1 MPESAEYPRVR
12 STRGCEP
19 LVKIPQSLSR
29 TVLPNGARI
38 VTEAVPGSRS
48 IALGVLI
55 GTGSRSEKIPQ
66 GGSAHFIEHL
76 LFKGTPTRTAAA
88 LAREID
94 SLGGNLDAFTSRE
107 FTCYYLNILVEHVER
122 GLAILSD
129 ILLNSTFPPAEIER
143 ERQVILEEI
152 KMSEDSP
159 EDTVYELLV
168 QNIWPRSSLG
178 RPILG
183 KAATIASISRSG
195 LLDFFHRYY
204 RSSNLVMAA
213 AGGMEHARLEEL
225 WRRAFSLSRQP
236 VVAPRRCRR
245 SFTSGFF
252 SRERELEQ
260 THLCFGTRGLPQNHE
275 DRYTLYVLN
284 SILGGSMSS
293 RLFQEIR
300 EKRGLAYSVYSSHS
314 SYRDTGLFTVSVG
327 TSPHLAPRVV
337 KLVESQIERIRDRRP
352 TGREVSRARDHLKG
366 TLILGLE
373 SNGNRMMSLAKQEI
387 YYNRQFGVDET
398 LRGIEAVTPRAV
410 QDLAGRLFRSEE
422 SAWAAVGPAG
432 SLDRIARGR

>member
-1 MPESAEYPRVR
+1 
-12 STRGCEP
+12 
-19 LVKIPQSLSR
+19 
-29 TVLPNGARI
+29 
-38 VTEAVPGSRS
+38 
-48 IALGVLI
+48 VLI
-55 GTGSRSEKIPQ
+55 GTGSRSEKTHQ

-122 GLAILSD
+122 GLDILSD

-168 QNIWPRSSLG
+168 QSIWPRSALG

-183 KAATIASISRSG
+183 RAATIESVGRSG
-195 LLDFFHRYY
+195 LLDFFRRHY
-204 RSSNLVMAA
+204 RSSNLVLAA
-213 AGGMEHARLEEL
+213 AGGMEAGRLEGL
-225 WRRAFSLSRQP
+225 WHGAFPLSPSRAVSSRRSRQ
-236 VVAPRRCRR
+236 

-252 SRERELEQ
+252 SRARDLEQ

-284 SILGGSMSS
+284 SILGGNMSS

-337 KLVESQIERIRDRRP
+337 KLVENQIDRIRTRRP

-366 TLILGLE
+366 TLILSLE

-387 YYNRQFGVDET
+387 YYGRQFGVDET
-398 LRGIEAVTPRAV
+398 LRGIETVTPRAV
-410 QDLAGRLFRSEE
+410 QDLAARLFRPEE
-422 SAWAAVGPAG
+422 SAWAAVGPAD
-432 SLDRIARGR
+432 SLERTARGR

>member
-1 MPESAEYPRVR
+1 MTAKGPRVR
-12 STRGCEP
+12 RTRGHEP
-19 LVKIPQSLSR
+19 PVEIPQSLSR

-38 VTEAVPGSRS
+38 VTEEVPGSRS
-48 IALGVLI
+48 VALGVLI
-55 GTGSRSEKIPQ
+55 GTGSRSEKVPQ

-94 SLGGNLDAFTSRE
+94 SLGGSLDAFTSRE
-107 FTCYYLNILVEHVER
+107 LTCYYLNILVEHVEK

-129 ILLNSTFPPAEIER
+129 ILLNSTFPPVEIER

-183 KAATIASISRSG
+183 KAATIASISRSS

-204 RSSNLVMAA
+204 RSSNLVLAA

-225 WRRAFSLSRQP
+225 WRGAFPLSRSRAA
-236 VVAPRRCRR
+236 VSRRRR
-245 SFTSGFF
+245 QRFTSGFF
-252 SRERELEQ
+252 RRTRDLEQ

-284 SILGGSMSS
+284 SILGGTMSS

-314 SYRDTGLFTVSVG
+314 SYRDAGLFTVSVG
-327 TSPHLAPRVV
+327 TSPHLAARVV
-337 KLVESQIERIRDRRP
+337 KLVESQIERICSRRP
-352 TGREVSRARDHLKG
+352 TGREVSRAQDHLKG
-366 TLILGLE
+366 TLILSLE

-387 YYNRQFGVDET
+387 YYSRQFGVDET
-398 LRGIEAVTPRAV
+398 LRGIEAVTPQAV
-410 QDLAGRLFRSEE
+410 QSLAARLFRPEE
-422 SAWAAVGPAG
+422 SAWAAVGPAE

>member
-1 MPESAEYPRVR
+1 V
-12 STRGCEP
+12 G
-19 LVKIPQSLSR
+19 IPQSLSR
-29 TVLPNGARI
+29 TVLPSGVRI
-38 VTEAVPGSRS
+38 VTEEVPGSRS

-55 GTGSRSEKIPQ
+55 GTGSRSEKASQ

-76 LFKGTPTRTAAA
+76 LFKGTPTRTAAV

-94 SLGGNLDAFTSRE
+94 SIGGNLDAFTSRE
-107 FTCYYLNILVEHVER
+107 YTCYYLNILVEHAEK
-122 GLAILSD
+122 GMAILSD
-129 ILLNSTFPPAEIER
+129 ILLKSTFPPAEVER

-168 QNIWPRSSLG
+168 RNIWPRRALG

-183 KAATIASISRSG
+183 KADTIASISRSG
-195 LLDFFHRYY
+195 LLDFFRRYY
-204 RSSNLVMAA
+204 RSSNLVLAA
-213 AGGMEHARLEEL
+213 AGGMEHTRLEYL
-225 WRRAFSLSRQP
+225 WRRSFRLARGR
-236 VVAPRRCRR
+236 VAAPRRG
-245 SFTSGFF
+245 SQGFASGFF
-252 SRERELEQ
+252 SRERDLEQ

-275 DRYTLYVLN
+275 DRYALYILN

-314 SYRDTGLFTVSVG
+314 SFRDTGLFSVSVG
-327 TSPHLAPRVV
+327 TSPHLAPRVI
-337 KLVESQIERIRDRRP
+337 KLVESQIERIRSRRP
-352 TGREVSRARDHLKG
+352 SGREVSRARDHLKG
-366 TLILGLE
+366 TIILSLE

-387 YYNRQFGVDET
+387 YYGRQFGVDET
-398 LRGIEAVTPRAV
+398 LRGIEAVTPQAV
-410 QDLAGRLFRSEE
+410 QDLAGRLFRPEE

-432 SLDRIARGR
+432 SLERIARRR

>member
-1 MPESAEYPRVR
+1 MPDTAEGPRVQ
-12 STRGCEP
+12 SARGHESP
-19 LVKIPQSLSR
+19 VEIPQSLSR
-29 TVLPNGARI
+29 TVLPSGVRI
-38 VTEAVPGSRS
+38 VTEEVPGSRS

-55 GTGSRSEKIPQ
+55 GTGSRSEKIAQ

-107 FTCYYLNILVEHVER
+107 YTCYYLNILVEHIEK

-183 KAATIASISRSG
+183 KAATIASISRST
-195 LLDFFHRYY
+195 LLDFFRRYY
-204 RSSNLVMAA
+204 RSSNLVLAA
-213 AGGMEHARLEEL
+213 AGGIEASRLEEL
-225 WRRAFSLSRQP
+225 WHRAFSFSGQP
-236 VVAPRRCRR
+236 VASRRRGR
-245 SFTSGFF
+245 QGFASGFF
-252 SRERELEQ
+252 SRERALEQ

-275 DRYTLYVLN
+275 DRYILYVLN

-314 SYRDTGLFTVSVG
+314 SYRDTGLFSVSVG

-337 KLVESQIERIRDRRP
+337 KLVESQIERIRSRRP
-352 TGREVSRARDHLKG
+352 TAGEVSRARDHLKG
-366 TLILGLE
+366 NLILSLE
-373 SNGNRMMSLAKQEI
+373 SNGSRMMSLAKQEI
-387 YYNRQFGVDET
+387 YYGRQFGIDET
-398 LRGIEAVTPRAV
+398 LRGIEAVTPQAV
-410 QDLAGRLFRSEE
+410 QDLAGRLFRPEE